1 MAFLPPVAACTLIV
15 NDHLTRNEADQI
27 GNKTFQH
34 RSALVK
40 GVCGLVLSG
49 LLPWVVRVDGIIL
62 ELAVERRPADSEPS
76 RNLAHLA
83 VVK

>member
-1 MAFLPPVAACTLIV
+1 MAFLPPVDASTLIV
-15 NDHLTRNEADQI
+15 NDHLTRNEADQF

-34 RSALVK
+34 RS
-40 GVCGLVLSG
+40 GLVAGKPALALG
-49 LLPWVVRVDGIIL
+49 CLLPWVVRVDGIIL
-62 ELAVERRPADSEPS
+62 ELAVERRPADSEPP